1 MEGPITMESL
11 LYILGLQKAAEIAS
25 YLGRKEQAAV
35 FQKRATEV
43 QEAVG
48 DFCTGANGMLQDG
61 PGVEAYSQHTQV
73 FAILTDTVTGS
84 KAEENLRET
93 LLHKEKYPQ
102 CSVAMAYYLF
112 RALEKTGMYELTE
125 SCWDIWQ
132 RMLDKHA
139 VTCVEDEVQERS
151 ECHAWGALILYELPS
166 VILGVRPAKP
176 GYEEIAVNPVPGYLN
191 SAEGQVITPKGIV
204 QVKWTR
210 EQNGDIIIQKKM
222 MEGKS

>member
-1 MEGPITMESL
+1 
-11 LYILGLQKAAEIAS
+11 
-25 YLGRKEQAAV
+25 
-35 FQKRATEV
+35 
-43 QEAVG
+43 
-48 DFCTGANGMLQDG
+48 
-61 PGVEAYSQHTQV
+61 
-73 FAILTDTVTGS
+73 
-84 KAEENLRET
+84 
-93 LLHKEKYPQ
+93 
-102 CSVAMAYYLF
+102 
-112 RALEKTGMYELTE
+112 MYELTE

-132 RMLDKHA
+132 RMIDKHA

-176 GYEEIAVNPVPGYLN
+176 GYEEIAVNPVPGYLS